1 MNLSR
6 VIGLDRDIY
15 NCFICPVEE
24 QTSIYCVI
32 HPQQKS
38 VLRTYLKD
46 FVLIERVGSQDF
58 FAIGQR
64 LHRQV
69 FCPSSSACNEV
80 RHLFGIFFCENDIFL
95 WFIEV

>member
-38 VLRTYLKD
+38 VLRTYLRD
-46 FVLIERVGSQDF
+46 FTLFERVGSQDF
-58 FAIGQR
+58 FAICQHF
-64 LHRQV
+64 HRQV
-69 FCPSSSACNEV
+69 FCPISSSCDKV
-80 RHLFGIFFCENDIFL
+80 RHLS
-95 WFIEV
+95 